1 MMPRILVINPG
12 STSTKIAVYRGEEE
26 RFAANLPLTMEDL
39 EACPTINSQL
49 DLRTDGVLNALR
61 AEGIGV
67 EELDAILARGG
78 ILPPMR
84 HGAYVVDAA
93 LDHALREGFVL
104 AHASNLGGQIAYRL
118 AKPHKIP
125 SWIYDPVSVDEL
137 SDVARLSGA
146 KNWPRR
152 SQVHAL
158 NTRAVAR
165 YHCEQH
171 GLVLEE
177 ANLVVAHLGGGIS
190 INWQQGG
197 RMVDIVNADEGS
209 FSGNRSGG
217 MPLNITAEIAL
228 QEGPEA
234 LHGYGTRHG
243 GLIDYLGTA
252 DLRAIEERIE
262 AGDAYAALVVEAMAY
277 QIAKSIGS
285 LVAVT
290 RGRCDAILI
299 TGGMA
304 HSKRLMGDLLPC
316 IEPLGEVFLY
326 PGEFEMEAL
335 MRAGLRLLR
344 GEETARRIADEWNAK

>member
-12 STSTKIAVYRGEEE
+12 STSTKIAVYRGEQEL
-26 RFAANLPLTMEDL
+26 FTTNIPLTMEDL

-49 DLRTDGVLNALR
+49 DLRIDGVVKALHS
-61 AEGIGV
+61 EGIEGKD
-67 EELDAILARGG
+67 LDAIMARGG
-78 ILPPMR
+78 ILPPVR
-84 HGAYVVDAA
+84 HGAYFVDAE
-93 LDHALREGFVL
+93 LDRALREGFVL

-118 AKPHKIP
+118 AEPHNTP

-171 GLVLEE
+171 GLVLED
-177 ANLVVAHLGGGIS
+177 ANLIVAHLGGGIS

-217 MPLNITAEIAL
+217 MPLNLTAEIAME
-228 QEGPEA
+228 EGPEA

-262 AGDAYAALVVEAMAY
+262 AGDAYAKLVVEAMAY

-290 RGRCDAILI
+290 RGKCDAILI

-304 HSKRLMGDLLPC
+304 HSQRLMGDILPC
-316 IEPLGEVFLY
+316 IEPMGKVFLY

-335 MRAGLRLLR
+335 MRAGLRLLA
-344 GEETARRIADEWNAK
+344 GEEQARRISEE